1 MNDPHVAAL
10 VYKIEHGPSVDYSE
24 AEPLD
29 REETDFHVQIANEEV
44 RFEFKEHY
52 ATEDAARKAIEEYI
66 RAWEF
71 DAGLQRG
78 PNYFQLKFNHAQIK
92 DRNPTLGVGDVSVHI
107 RSGVPTVTVG
117 VSVLSRCYPPPP
129 SGVLITADV
138 QTLYDRY
145 MGYCQ
150 DREPLAAMA
159 YFCLTVLEESA
170 AQQPQKA
177 STNRKPAAKRK
188 SAAEKY
194 GIELEVLTKIGF
206 LASEKGGH
214 QGARKASGKDNDLT
228 AQETRFLKEAIK
240 EVIHRAAEL
249 AHTSDGDLPKI
260 SLSAFPPV

>member
-52 ATEDAARKAIEEYI
+52 ATEDAARKAIKEYI

-71 DAGLQRG
+71 DAGLQGG
-78 PNYFQLKFNHAQIK
+78 PNYFKLKFNHAKIE
-92 DRNPTLGVGDVSVHI
+92 DRNPTPGVEYAGLHL
-107 RSGVPTVTVG
+107 RSGVPTSTMG
-117 VSVLSRCYPPPP
+117 VVVFEPCYPPPP

-150 DREPLAAMA
+150 DREPLETMG
-159 YFCLTVLEESA
+159 L
-170 AQQPQKA
+170 
-177 STNRKPAAKRK
+177 
-188 SAAEKY
+188 
-194 GIELEVLTKIGF
+194 F
-206 LASEKGGH
+206 LF
-214 QGARKASGKDNDLT
+214 DC
-228 AQETRFLKEAIK
+228 
-240 EVIHRAAEL
+240 
-249 AHTSDGDLPKI
+249 P
-260 SLSAFPPV
+260 

>member
-52 ATEDAARKAIEEYI
+52 ATEDAARKAIKEYI

-71 DAGLQRG
+71 DAGLQGG
-78 PNYFQLKFNHAQIK
+78 PNYFKLKFNHAKIE
-92 DRNPTLGVGDVSVHI
+92 DRNPTPGVESVGLHLRAGMPTLTI
-107 RSGVPTVTVG
+107 GVVC
-117 VSVLSRCYPPPP
+117 LSRCYPPPP
-129 SGVLITADV
+129 SGVQITADV

-170 AQQPQKA
+170 APPPQKA
-177 STNRKPAAKRK
+177 STNRKPSPKRK
-188 SAAEKY
+188 AAAEKY
-194 GIELEVLTKIGF
+194 GIEVEVLKKIGS
-206 LASEKGGH
+206 LTSEK
-214 QGARKASGKDNDLT
+214 GARKASGTDDLT
-228 AQETRFLKEAIK
+228 AQEARFLKEAIK
-240 EVIHRAAEL
+240 EVVHRAAEL
-249 AHTSDGDLPKI
+249 AHTPDGDLPKI
-260 SLSAFPPV
+260 SLSDLPPD